1 MVTES
6 LTIKEESIFAVPLT
20 CNRDDGVVVP
30 IPTFPEGGRVLVW
43 AATVNM
49 VKKQLILSAI
59 LVVFTKNSLG
69 FAWIR
74 LDSLGFAW
82 IRLESLGIAWNRLES
97 LGIAWR

>member
-1 MVTES
+1 
-6 LTIKEESIFAVPLT
+6 
-20 CNRDDGVVVP
+20 
-30 IPTFPEGGRVLVW
+30 
-43 AATVNM
+43 M

-82 IRLESLGIAWNRLES
+82 NRLESLGIAWNRLES